1 MAHRSILVFPDDTA
15 KMITDTILEAKKS
28 LRIKMFIFSDPQLIY
43 AVIDAHNRGLDVKV
57 MLNPARRS
65 GEEENESTR
74 KLLEQAGVNVKDTN
88 PFFGLTHEKS
98 MVVDDR
104 LAFIKSLNW
113 ETKNLTETRDYAI
126 ITSNPHEVEEVILCF
141 EADWA
146 RTDFNPGEN
155 ARLIWCSINGRD
167 RIARFIDDAKHSL
180 FIQNERYQDLV
191 IIERIIR
198 AATRG
203 VKVHVMV
210 RPPHTLKKEKLIE
223 GVGGLRIMDDVGI
236 KIHKLKHLKLHG
248 KMLLAD
254 GCRAIV
260 GSINLTPGSFD
271 DRRELAIEVND
282 IEIVERLHEI
292 AQYDWENSHKLDLTD
307 AGLFEDLEFRGEG
320 GSEKLIL
327 DPEDHTKHHTHDQDH
342 EHNHKHNHE
351 HEHKHNHEHEDK
363 HNHDHEHKHNHDHNH
378 KHNHDHDHNHKHKKD
393 D

>member
-1 MAHRSILVFPDDTA
+1 MAHRSILVFPDDGA
-15 KMITDTILEAKKS
+15 KMIIDSILEARKS
-28 LRIKMFIFSDPQLIY
+28 LRIKMFVFSDPELIY
-43 AVIDAHNRGLDVKV
+43 AVIDAHKRGLDVKV

-74 KLLEQAGVNVKDTN
+74 RLFEQAGVNVKDTN

-126 ITSNPHEVEEVILCF
+126 ITANPHEVEEVIMCF
-141 EADWA
+141 EADWE
-146 RTDFNPGEN
+146 RTDFNPGES

-167 RIARFIDDAKHSL
+167 RIARFIDDARHSL

-282 IEIVERLHEI
+282 AEIVERLHEI

-320 GSEKLIL
+320 GSEKFIL
-327 DPEDHTKHHTHDQDH
+327 DPE
-342 EHNHKHNHE
+342 NHSKNI
-351 HEHKHNHEHEDK
+351 
-363 HNHDHEHKHNHDHNH
+363 NHDHDHDHKHNHDHDDEHKHKHNHDHDDEHKH
-378 KHNHDHDHNHKHKKD
+378 KHNHDHDHKHNHNHNKD
-393 D
+393 

>member
-1 MAHRSILVFPDDTA
+1 MAHRSILVFPDDGA
-15 KMITDTILEAKKS
+15 KMIIDSILEAKKS
-28 LRIKMFIFSDPQLIY
+28 LRIKMFVFSDPELIY
-43 AVIDAHNRGLDVKV
+43 AVIDAHKRGLDVKV

-74 KLLEQAGVNVKDTN
+74 RLFEQAGVNVKDTN

-126 ITSNPHEVEEVILCF
+126 ITANPHEVEEVIMCF
-141 EADWA
+141 EADWE
-146 RTDFNPGEN
+146 RTDFNPGES

-167 RIARFIDDAKHSL
+167 RIARFIDDARHSL

-282 IEIVERLHEI
+282 AEIVDRLHEI

-320 GSEKLIL
+320 GSEKFIL
-327 DPEDHTKHHTHDQDH
+327 DPENHSKNINHDHDHDHD
-342 EHNHKHNHE
+342 HKHNHDD
-351 HEHKHNHEHEDK
+351 EHK
-363 HNHDHEHKHNHDHNH
+363 HKHNHDHDDEHKH
-378 KHNHDHDHNHKHKKD
+378 KHNHDHDHKHNHNHNKD
-393 D
+393 